1 MIGKK
6 TYQNIKWI
14 YYRVMQSVYTKPL
27 LVIFLLLLLSLG
39 IIIIQRFSKKHLQE
53 NFISDTVY
61 NSQIKFAN
69 EQMGKALIGDAA
81 IDISHLP
88 DPEDL
93 KKATEDIDIFAKRER
108 PKAENWYTNVMD
120 SDVMKK
126 EKQCRAMELPEDLP
140 DDNLKQR
147 IDCTWMYSPTGKS
160 GATLASIGGPI
171 FGISRTKYPTNQF
184 DMIWSKA
191 EAVKKEKIKSC
202 ALTKKCDLLVP
213 GNSCGFCPEFG
224 NAVPV
229 DLNGNSLYNEARCP
243 GKPVIN
249 PDDCMKPRSEGG
261 GGYVISSCKPDA
273 NGNLTKSCL
282 TDLARMGGCWDN
294 GTMLQAL
301 KDSTVPTIATQ
312 DVRDTVDVMRSYS
325 FNLPANLFTDGS
337 VTVNTALNTY
347 ATISKAWQTSK
358 NVRAQ
363 KAAGN
368 LCYGVPFS
376 PCDYEENSQENFKL
390 KCLQDLYQSVGCQG
404 RGSEFPTQ
412 DNVNT
417 FYGKTWGSIKKSVNL
432 MSDMMTN
439 TKGTYTVDQQKDALQ
454 RCIGTRLRKK
464 AITYCNELG
473 VAVFMY
479 YGSPNGTFFGR
490 KIITNMFF
498 SLRSDSTFW
507 DLLEIFNSPLTGGNR
522 IYLVIKTN
530 FNPDQGGVQ
539 SYTRYGSF
547 IDVIK
552 WNDTPMISKNG
563 TGIAQDPLNGLVLK
577 KDMPDNQRLEVD
589 IAVDYSQY
597 TQREGMWYMTD
608 AAGNPPPITMCRL
621 PIERKNPLMNIVMNG
636 GEVVEATGNVGIQ
649 PMNCTP
655 GTLGGQSCT
664 IFNGNTWIRIGNS
677 LRTRAF
683 RSYTMKVWCNGLENR
698 DAFFSF
704 YNGKWEQKNEI
715 WFWIVIPLGFFIWIP
730 IPIFHMVWR
739 YYPENWWKSGQRTE
753 LSTGSYN
760 DSLQA
765 IEKPNIDGGLSIDA
779 QQTGIIKPKSWQ
791 HFTWI
796 WNTDF
801 SAVDIYVDGVKRI
814 SGSGGTTPEQIT
826 SENFV
831 GRSAADN
838 DHRFHKGGM
847 QWFRGFDYTLSPD
860 EIQQDMDDDW

>member
-1 MIGKK
+1 M
-6 TYQNIKWI
+6 
-14 YYRVMQSVYTKPL
+14 
-27 LVIFLLLLLSLG
+27 
-39 IIIIQRFSKKHLQE
+39 
-53 NFISDTVY
+53 
-61 NSQIKFAN
+61 A
-69 EQMGKALIGDAA
+69 
-81 IDISHLP
+81 
-88 DPEDL
+88 
-93 KKATEDIDIFAKRER
+93 
-108 PKAENWYTNVMD
+108 
-120 SDVMKK
+120 
-126 EKQCRAMELPEDLP
+126 
-140 DDNLKQR
+140 
-147 IDCTWMYSPTGKS
+147 
-160 GATLASIGGPI
+160 
-171 FGISRTKYPTNQF
+171 
-184 DMIWSKA
+184 
-191 EAVKKEKIKSC
+191 
-202 ALTKKCDLLVP
+202 
-213 GNSCGFCPEFG
+213 
-224 NAVPV
+224 
-229 DLNGNSLYNEARCP
+229 
-243 GKPVIN
+243 
-249 PDDCMKPRSEGG
+249 
-261 GGYVISSCKPDA
+261 
-273 NGNLTKSCL
+273 
-282 TDLARMGGCWDN
+282 GCWDQ

-347 ATISKAWQTSK
+347 ATISRAWQTSK

-464 AITYCNELG
+464 ATTYCNELG
-473 VAVFMY
+473 IAVFMY

-498 SLRSDSTFW
+498 SLRNDSTFW
-507 DLLEIFNSPLTGGNR
+507 DSLEIFNSPLTGGNR
-522 IYLVIKTN
+522 VFLVIKTN

-552 WNDTPMISKNG
+552 WNDTPMVSKNG
-563 TGIAQDPLNGLVLK
+563 TGITQDPVNGLVLK
-577 KDMPDNQRLEVD
+577 KDMPQNQRLEID

-597 TQREGMWYMTD
+597 SQREGMWYMTD
-608 AAGNPPPITMCRL
+608 AAGNAPPITICRL

-664 IFNGNTWIRIGNS
+664 LFNGNTWIRIGNS

-704 YNGKWEQKNEI
+704 YNGKWEQRNEI

-753 LSTGSYN
+753 LSSGSYN
-760 DSLQA
+760 DSLEG
-765 IEKPNIDGGLSIDA
+765 IEKPNFDDGPSIEA
-779 QQTGIIKPKSWQ
+779 KQTGIIKPKSWQ

-814 SGSGGTTPEQIT
+814 SGSGGATPEQIT
-826 SENFV
+826 GENFV

-838 DHRFHKGGM
+838 DHSFHKGGM
-847 QWFRGFDYTLSPD
+847 QWFRGFDYPITAD